1 MALKRPYRPGSPLPL
16 CLTFVLCI
24 SFLAP
29 LYHSHDHAGDYH
41 QENGDDHALLHDVSV
56 HEDLSTGE
64 QHNGSHLHIKK
75 DIGRTDTRLYLNGKS
90 LNPDP
95 CTVIG
100 ASVFAEHLTCGRAT
114 HTQAFVLRRNTC
126 PYRSGLSP
134 PAA

>member
-56 HEDLSTGE
+56 LEDLSTGE

-75 DIGRTDTRLYLNGKS
+75 NIGRTETSLRFKSSSLKQDLCVVTESPVFTEHISCTFTKHTKPLIFQNNSRARL
-90 LNPDP
+90 
-95 CTVIG
+95 
-100 ASVFAEHLTCGRAT
+100 
-114 HTQAFVLRRNTC
+114 
-126 PYRSGLSP
+126 SGLSP
-134 PAA
+134 PTV